1 MTGNV
6 WLSIRA
12 TLMLFLLF
20 VWLSHFIQCFL
31 SLAVDPPENLTI
43 LDPGHLGSLQIHW
56 SPPAS
61 LLNMKDCHKRFQL
74 EYFNTYED
82 QWTIIR
88 TSKRTYSAQFDLGK
102 QVQVR
107 VYTLLKGSC
116 TNGSEV
122 KSARYTELIKE
133 PTSTGES
140 SNLIQ
145 DFVCVFHRM
154 EYVECKWER
163 DPKQPAN
170 SLPTLYFWHNELEQT
185 EECPKY
191 IISNGIRSGCTF
203 TGKSLPDFT
212 DINFCVNGS
221 SPEGPMKP
229 SFITL
234 QIQNHVKPA
243 ATQILQLQ
251 ARPDTQLELS
261 WESPAGKVP
270 KNCLEWEVEHSEEGP
285 DGNHLSVRLQES
297 AVLNT
302 CFYLRKLINSRIC
315 VRVRSKMHK
324 YCANEGFWSDWS
336 VWTCYPG
343 NVFFFFF
350 SLCLPIHEELT
361 VKTTTTTTTT
371 KKTGRTKAKPVLPPL
386 QVKSSMKLISTPGV
400 DQSEVMKAFIFKACT

>member
-1 MTGNV
+1 CC
-6 WLSIRA
+6 WLSPLDWVCLILVR
-12 TLMLFLLF
+12 LF

-122 KSARYTELIKE
+122 KSLVGTAV
-133 PTSTGES
+133 
-140 SNLIQ
+140 Q

-170 SLPTLYFWHNELEQT
+170 SLPTLYFWYLEQT

-285 DGNHLSVRLQES
+285 DGNHLSETISTTGTMETLLS
-297 AVLNT
+297 ISD
-302 CFYLRKLINSRIC
+302 KSRIC